1 MKPKTLQEKT
11 LQWIYTNIEYNEKE
25 GVFYYKST
33 STKYPTST
41 TKKGYVKLSV
51 GDIGSREYVY
61 AHRVA
66 WFFLFG
72 YFPIHQVDHID
83 LDKGNNSCDN
93 LRKAEPFQNNGNVA
107 PRKGCYSKYK
117 GVTKRYSA
125 NFPWRA
131 RGFITNNGVKRSVY
145 LGSFLTEEE
154 AAKAYNE
161 WAQFHFQEYARINE
175 VA

>member
-1 MKPKTLQEKT
+1 MDFD
-11 LQWIYTNIEYNEKE
+11 EKE
-25 GVFYYKST
+25 GVFYYKSI
-33 STKYPTST
+33 STRYPTSISN
-41 TKKGYVKLSV
+41 KGYVKLSV
-51 GDIGSREYVY
+51 GHKGNREYVY

-66 WFFLFG
+66 WFFLHK
-72 YFPIHQVDHID
+72 YFPEHLIDHID
-83 LDKGNNSCDN
+83 LNKGNNAASN

-107 PRKGCYSKYK
+107 SRKDCHSKYK
-117 GVTKRYSA
+117 GVTKKYSA

-131 RGFITNNGVKRSVY
+131 RGFVTTEGVKKSVY

-161 WAQFHFQEYARINE
+161 WAQTHFKDFARINE